1 LGQAAA
7 VLILA
12 LAVVSMLIV
21 ATCCLQDAAAA
32 RKHQQPSSSARRK
45 PESKVHLMDAFEA
58 DMESHATDEQKS
70 QQPPDDWLSAFLR
83 TCRLEQHLS
92 TFRAANCAEIEDIQ
106 AMGRETMTAM
116 GLTSVETKRMQRYAN
131 ASASVPT
138 LATEAVAVHA
148 ATVYGT
154 TVTSDER
161 QGSGGCGGKEQP
173 VVLASTPSLAASTS
187 ASAAQAT
194 SASAAQASTL
204 AAECVVS
211 TTSHVVL
218 QALGLKELRVHAASA
233 GVSSDA
239 IEAARDGHDP
249 KAELI
254 ALIVRCSR

>member
-1 LGQAAA
+1 LLRPA
-7 VLILA
+7 VGGPQ
-12 LAVVSMLIV
+12 
-21 ATCCLQDAAAA
+21 LQP
-32 RKHQQPSSSARRK
+32 QP
-45 PESKVHLMDAFEA
+45 
-58 DMESHATDEQKS
+58 
-70 QQPPDDWLSAFLR
+70 QPNRQPLDDWLSAFLR

-92 TFRAANCAEIEDIQ
+92 TFRAANCAEIEDLQ
-106 AMGRETMTAM
+106 AMGRETTTAM

-131 ASASVPT
+131 ASVSVPA
-138 LATEAVAVHA
+138 LATEVVAVHP

-154 TVTSDER
+154 TATDDQR
-161 QGSGGCGGKEQP
+161 QGSGRCGDKEQP
-173 VVLASTPSLAASTS
+173 VVLVSTPSLAAS
-187 ASAAQAT
+187 ASAAQTT

-211 TTSHVVL
+211 TTSHEVL
-218 QALGLKELRVHAASA
+218 QALGLKELRVRAASA

>member
-1 LGQAAA
+1 M
-7 VLILA
+7 LILA
-12 LAVVSMLIV
+12 LAAVSMLIV
-21 ATCCLQDAAAA
+21 ATCCLHDAAAA
-32 RKHQQPSSSARRK
+32 RKHQQPSSSARRRL
-45 PESKVHLMDAFEA
+45 ESKVHLMDAFEA
-58 DMESHATDEQKS
+58 DIESHATDKQKS
-70 QQPPDDWLSAFLR
+70 QQPPDDWLSAFLS

-92 TFRAANCAEIEDIQ
+92 AFRAANCAEIEDIQ
-106 AMGRETMTAM
+106 AMGRETTTAM

-148 ATVYGT
+148 ATVYGAT
-154 TVTSDER
+154 TTDDSR
-161 QGSGGCGGKEQP
+161 QCSGRCGGKEQP
-173 VVLASTPSLAASTS
+173 VVLVSTPSLAAS
-187 ASAAQAT
+187 T

-211 TTSHVVL
+211 TTSHEVL
-218 QALGLKELRVHAASA
+218 QALGLKELRVHAAST

>member
-1 LGQAAA
+1 
-7 VLILA
+7 
-12 LAVVSMLIV
+12 
-21 ATCCLQDAAAA
+21 
-32 RKHQQPSSSARRK
+32 
-45 PESKVHLMDAFEA
+45 
-58 DMESHATDEQKS
+58 
-70 QQPPDDWLSAFLR
+70 
-83 TCRLEQHLS
+83 
-92 TFRAANCAEIEDIQ
+92 
-106 AMGRETMTAM
+106 MGRETTTAM

-173 VVLASTPSLAASTS
+173 VVLASTPSLAAS

-211 TTSHVVL
+211 TTSHELL